1 MFCSYLGLCQVNV
14 WIYVCVFAECGCAP
28 VNMTRVLIAN
38 SFGQRCHF
46 QVSTVDVQASTLT
59 HTYVCIHTHTHIHVY
74 NIFAL
79 HHFWRFLMCFDTCV
93 HIGRA
98 TRTFSDNK
106 CNFLLLLCVCVC
118 CTLGGVSSSSLAA
131 RYLFATNGKLLL
143 FSRLVSQMKCLFR
156 GGHAGSCFRVFCRR
170 CTM

>member
-1 MFCSYLGLCQVNV
+1 
-14 WIYVCVFAECGCAP
+14 
-28 VNMTRVLIAN
+28 
-38 SFGQRCHF
+38 
-46 QVSTVDVQASTLT
+46 
-59 HTYVCIHTHTHIHVY
+59 
-74 NIFAL
+74 
-79 HHFWRFLMCFDTCV
+79 MCFDTCV